1 MGAFLDFCGALNLE
15 KLPAVMQGRAPSTSG
30 ELFGV
35 PCSDLMASYF
45 L

>member
-15 KLPAVMQGRAPSTSG
+15 KLHAVMQGRAPSISA

-35 PCSDLMASYF
+35 PCSDLMAYYS